1 MKTARTL
8 KNYLYLLPAVVL
20 IGAFFITSIFYTLYL
35 SFYDSDGFSDP
46 VFIGFDNYVELF
58 TDSNFWI
65 STMNTVI
72 WALSGLIILVAIPL
86 ILAILITKSSAPSF
100 FKNAF

>member
-46 VFIGFDNYVELF
+46 VFI
-58 TDSNFWI
+58 WI
-65 STMNTVI
+65 
-72 WALSGLIILVAIPL
+72 
-86 ILAILITKSSAPSF
+86 
-100 FKNAF
+100 